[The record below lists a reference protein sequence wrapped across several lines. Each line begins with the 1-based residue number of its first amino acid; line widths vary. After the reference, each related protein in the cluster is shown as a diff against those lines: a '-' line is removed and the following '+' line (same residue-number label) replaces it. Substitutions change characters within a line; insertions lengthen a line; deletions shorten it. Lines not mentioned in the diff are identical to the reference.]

1 MSNWTNNRIS
11 ITICMRFQAPIEGVG
26 VKFLNRQLLTIL
38 ELDKKIN
45 DGTVSKP
52 TKLLS
57 RIFGEVFNCREKAR
71 LLVNELSNLSNIFSR
86 ARKSCV
92 FCVCIMLRL

>member
-1 MSNWTNNRIS
+1 
-11 ITICMRFQAPIEGVG
+11 MRFQAPIEGVG
-26 VKFLNRQLLTIL
+26 VKVLNRQLLTIL

-71 LLVNELSNLSNIFSR
+71 LLVNRIVQFVKYIFSCE
-86 ARKSCV
+86 KKLCV
-92 FCVCIMLRL
+92 LCVHNAKIMILVIEKV